1 MGDNCVLASMKRPSE
16 TKENYLKAILYY
28 SIEGQNVSNNTIAKH
43 LGTSP
48 ASVTDMVKKLQAD
61 KLLTHES
68 YKGVK
73 LTEKGRF
80 IALQIIRKHRLWEL
94 FLVET
99 LGFTWDNV
107 HEVAEQLEH
116 VDSPELINRIDEF
129 LNFPRFDPHGDPI
142 PNAQGEILIR
152 NTQLLTEVDPPKWV
166 EIVGVSD
173 SDPDFLQYLDQIGL
187 SLHQRIKL
195 IEKLSYDQSCRLDI
209 NGQTILIGG
218 NAAQNIRVLVD

>member
-1 MGDNCVLASMKRPSE
+1 
-16 TKENYLKAILYY
+16 
-28 SIEGQNVSNNTIAKH
+28 
-43 LGTSP
+43 
-48 ASVTDMVKKLQAD
+48 MVKKLQAD

>member
-1 MGDNCVLASMKRPSE
+1 MKRQSE
-16 TKENYLKAILYY
+16 TKENYLKAILHY
-28 SIEGQNVSNNTIAKH
+28 SPEGENVSNNTIAKH

-61 KLLTHES
+61 QMLTHES

-73 LTEKGRF
+73 LTEAGRK

-116 VDSPELINRIDEF
+116 VNSPELINRIDEF

-142 PNAQGEILIR
+142 PNAAGEIVKR
-152 NTQLLTEVDPPKWV
+152 NTQLLTEVSPPKWV
-166 EIVGVSD
+166 EVVGVSD
-173 SDPDFLQYLDQIGL
+173 SDPDFLQYLDSIGL
-187 SLHQRIKL
+187 ALHQRIKVV
-195 IEKLSYDQSCRLDI
+195 EKLAYDQSCQLEID
-209 NGQTILIGG
+209 GQRILIGG
-218 NAAQNIRVLVD
+218 NAARNIRVLVE

>member
-1 MGDNCVLASMKRPSE
+1 MKRPSE

>member
-1 MGDNCVLASMKRPSE
+1 MKRPSE

-73 LTEKGRF
+73 LTEKGRL

-142 PNAQGEILIR
+142 PNAKGEIIR
-152 NTQLLTEVDPPKWV
+152 RDTQLLTEVDPPKWV

-187 SLHQRIKL
+187 SLHQRVKL

>member
-1 MGDNCVLASMKRPSE
+1 MKRQSE
-16 TKENYLKAILYY
+16 TKENYLKAILHY
-28 SIEGQNVSNNTIAKH
+28 SPEGENVSNNTIAKH

-61 KLLTHES
+61 KMLTHES

-73 LTEKGRF
+73 LTDAGRK

-116 VDSPELINRIDEF
+116 VNSTELINRIDEF

-142 PNAQGEILIR
+142 PNADGEIVKR
-152 NTQLLTEVDPPKWV
+152 DTQLLTEVSPPKWV
-166 EIVGVSD
+166 EVVGVND
-173 SDPDFLQYLDQIGL
+173 SDPDFLQYLDSIGL
-187 SLHQRIKL
+187 SLHQRIRIMERL
-195 IEKLSYDQSCRLDI
+195 AYDQSCQLEI
-209 NGQTILIGG
+209 EGQRILISG
-218 NAAQNIRVLVD
+218 NAAKNIRVLVE

>member
-1 MGDNCVLASMKRPSE
+1 MKRQSE
-16 TKENYLKAILYY
+16 TKENYLKAILHY
-28 SIEGQNVSNNTIAKH
+28 SPDGENVSNNTIAKH

-61 KLLTHES
+61 KMLTHES

-73 LTEKGRF
+73 LTSAGRK

-116 VDSPELINRIDEF
+116 VNSPELINRIDEF

-142 PNAQGEILIR
+142 PNADGEIVKR
-152 NTQLLTEVDPPKWV
+152 NTQLLTEVSPPKWV
-166 EIVGVSD
+166 EVVGVND
-173 SDPDFLQYLDQIGL
+173 SDPDFLQYLDSIGL
-187 SLHQRIKL
+187 SLHQRIKVV
-195 IEKLSYDQSCRLDI
+195 EKLAYDQSCQLEIEGQRL
-209 NGQTILIGG
+209 LIGG
-218 NAAQNIRVLVD
+218 NAAKNIRVLVE

>member
-1 MGDNCVLASMKRPSE
+1 MKRQSE
-16 TKENYLKAILYY
+16 TKENYLKAILHY
-28 SIEGQNVSNNTIAKH
+28 SPNGENVSNNTIAKH

-61 KLLTHES
+61 KMLTHES

-73 LTEKGRF
+73 LTTAGRK

-116 VDSPELINRIDEF
+116 VNSPELINRIDEF

-142 PNAQGEILIR
+142 PNADGEIVKR
-152 NTQLLTEVDPPKWV
+152 NTQLLTEVSPPKWV
-166 EIVGVSD
+166 EVVGVND
-173 SDPDFLQYLDQIGL
+173 SDPDFLQYLDSIGL
-187 SLHQRIKL
+187 SLHQRIKVV
-195 IEKLSYDQSCRLDI
+195 EKLAYDQSCQLEIEGQRL
-209 NGQTILIGG
+209 LIGG
-218 NAAQNIRVLVD
+218 NAAKNIRVLVE

>member
-1 MGDNCVLASMKRPSE
+1 MKRPSE

-195 IEKLSYDQSCRLDI
+195 IEKLSYDHSCRLDI